1 MLRFIDECPIVEA
14 TITVDDGADA
24 RGTDAEHST
33 AELGSTPRNPE
44 QFGHSP
50 AERGNESSLARHEE
64 APSPTM
70 A

>member
-1 MLRFIDECPIVEA
+1 MEA

-24 RGTDAEHST
+24 RGTDAEHFT

-50 AERGNESSLARHEE
+50 AERGKI
-64 APSPTM
+64 
-70 A
+70 